1 MKDVDLMVWRRQSD
15 AAADDDGGMACA
27 RATMATST
35 TSVRP
40 TAGVMTGG
48 RRHRAGGGLG
58 QRTVR
63 RVGVDCG
70 RRGVRRRGRATTVA
84 AAADGQ
90 DADVVVIGSGIGG
103 LTAAAMLAYYGKKV
117 RVFGI
122 A

>member
-1 MKDVDLMVWRRQSD
+1 MAWRRQSD
-15 AAADDDGGMACA
+15 AAEDADDDGGMTCA

-40 TAGVMTGG
+40 TAAVMTDG

-63 RVGVDCG
+63 RVGVDCE
-70 RRGVRRRGRATTVA
+70 RRGVRRRERSTTMVA

-122 A
+122 D

>member
-1 MKDVDLMVWRRQSD
+1 MLVWRRQSD
-15 AAADDDGGMACA
+15 AADDDNDGGMACA

-35 TSVRP
+35 TSVGS
-40 TAGVMTGG
+40 TAAVMTGG
-48 RRHRAGGGLG
+48 RRHRAGGCLG

-70 RRGVRRRGRATTVA
+70 RRVVRRGRATTVA
-84 AAADGQ
+84 AAADGR

-117 RVFGI
+117 RVLGLITRAFS
-122 A
+122 